1 MLPEIISRT
10 VAKLGGDD
18 TVKNLKS
25 LAVVADCTGPN
36 GDFVTQVSSL
46 RPDKVLFRQG
56 SARAVTEL
64 MVIGEEGW
72 SRNQATRE
80 WQSVSEDV
88 VYLARGHEF
97 HLWLLELDKRYHD
110 HQLVGEEMVGDR
122 PCVKMTMK
130 TADNLPAALWIDRDT
145 HLPCQWSHQLP
156 EAFGGEMLRY
166 VLEDWTAV
174 GDLTLFHAFTLYQ
187 GDKTYTYNYR
197 SITLNSVDPTLFVL

>member
-1 MLPEIISRT
+1 MIDQIMK
-10 VAKLGGDD
+10 ALGG
-18 TVKNLKS
+18 VRAIEAVKS

-46 RPDKVLFRQG
+46 RPDKVLFWQEL
-56 SARAVTEL
+56 ARGVTEL
-64 MVIGEEGW
+64 MVVGEEAW

-80 WQSVSEDV
+80 WQSVSEGV
-88 VYLARGHEF
+88 VYFARGHEF

-130 TADNLPAALWIDRDT
+130 TADNLPAALWLDRDT
-145 HLPCQWSHQLP
+145 HLAHQWSYQLP

-174 GDLTLFHAFTLYQ
+174 GDLTLFHAFILYQ
-187 GDKTYTYNYR
+187 GDKTFTYNYR
-197 SITLNSVDPTLFVL
+197 SIILNSVDPTLFVL